1 MDVGRWGQVKLYNTL
16 TRKKEIFQ
24 PQDGKTVK
32 MYVCGPTV
40 YDYLHIGNLRPIIV
54 FDTLRK
60 YMERFAGWK
69 VVYVQN
75 ITDIEDKLIARAAE
89 TGLTVEELAHRYTK
103 AYFDLLEQLNVKKP
117 TNSPRAT
124 EYIGGMIEL
133 IKALIDQGYA
143 YERDG
148 DVYYRVSAFKDYGK
162 LSGRRLEELEVGARV
177 ACSTKKKDAFD
188 FTLWKAA
195 KPGEPKWKSPWSEGR
210 PGWHTECAVLSRE
223 FLGNTLDIH
232 AGGNDL
238 IFPHHENEIAQVEAT
253 SEKPFARFWL
263 HNGMLTFGGEK
274 MSKSLGNFAYAYQV
288 LEKFDPETVRYFY
301 LSRHYRKPL
310 DYSEAGLA
318 EASKALSRVYALID
332 EVEAEFASR
341 EKGEVGL
348 TGREFVDSLGE
359 FRERY
364 RAAMDDDLNTV
375 AAIAVIQELVSEANR
390 FRKTA
395 EGQDRKALTQVTGL
409 IRELG
414 SPLGM
419 FQRERERGRDLQDEL
434 IRLLVDLRTELRTQ
448 KEFALADSIRV
459 RLAKLGITLKDTP
472 QGTIWA

>member
-1 MDVGRWGQVKLYNTL
+1 MKLYNTL
-16 TRKKEIFQ
+16 TRKKETFQ
-24 PQDGKTVK
+24 PQDGETVK

-40 YDYLHIGNLRPIIV
+40 YDYLHIGNVRPIIV

-75 ITDIEDKLIARAAE
+75 ITDVDDKLIARSLE
-89 TGLTVEELAHRYTK
+89 TGLTVEKLAHRYTK
-103 AYFDLLEQLNVKKP
+103 AFFDLLEQLDVKKP

-124 EYIGGMIEL
+124 EHIADMIEL
-133 IKALIDQGYA
+133 IKTLIDKGYA
-143 YERDG
+143 YECDG
-148 DVYYRVSAFKDYGK
+148 DVYYSVAAFQDYGK
-162 LSGRRLEELEVGARV
+162 LSGQRLEELEVGARV
-177 ACSTKKKDAFD
+177 ACSTKKKDALD

-195 KPGEPKWKSPWSEGR
+195 KPGEPKWESPWSEGR
-210 PGWHTECAVLSRE
+210 PGWHTECVVLSGE
-223 FLGNTLDIH
+223 VLEDTLDIH

-238 IFPHHENEIAQVEAT
+238 IFPHHENEIAQAEAAT
-253 SEKPFARFWL
+253 GKLFSRFWL
-263 HNGMLTFGGEK
+263 HNGMLTFNGEK

-288 LEKFDPETVRYFY
+288 LEKFDAETVRYFY

-310 DYSEAGLA
+310 DYSETGLA

-332 EVEAEFASR
+332 EVEAEFAT
-341 EKGEVGL
+341 GENGEIGL
-348 TGREFVDSLGE
+348 TGRKFVDSLGE

-364 RAAMDDDLNTV
+364 SEAMDDDLNTV

-395 EGQDRKALTQVTGL
+395 KGQDRQALTQVVGL

-414 SPLGM
+414 SPLGL
-419 FQRERERGRDLQDEL
+419 FRRERERGRDLQDEL
-434 IRLLVDLRTELRTQ
+434 IRLLIDLRAELRTH
-448 KEFALADSIRV
+448 KEFALADSIRA

-472 QGTIWA
+472 QGTIWTQV

>member
-1 MDVGRWGQVKLYNTL
+1 MKLYNTL
-16 TRKKEIFQ
+16 TRKKETFQ
-24 PQDGKTVK
+24 PQDGETVK

-40 YDYLHIGNLRPIIV
+40 YDYLHIGNVRPIIV

-75 ITDIEDKLIARAAE
+75 ITDIDDKLIARSLE
-89 TGLTVEELAHRYTK
+89 TGLTVEKLAHRYTK
-103 AYFDLLEQLNVKKP
+103 AFFDLLEQLDVKKP

-124 EYIGGMIEL
+124 EHIADMIEL
-133 IKALIDQGYA
+133 IKTLIDKGYA
-143 YERDG
+143 YECDG
-148 DVYYRVSAFKDYGK
+148 DVYYSVAAFQDYGK
-162 LSGRRLEELEVGARV
+162 LSGQRLEELEVGARV
-177 ACSTKKKDAFD
+177 TCSTKKRDALD

-195 KPGEPKWKSPWSEGR
+195 KPGEPKWESPWSEGR
-210 PGWHTECAVLSRE
+210 PGWHTECVVLSGE
-223 FLGNTLDIH
+223 VLEDTLDIH

-238 IFPHHENEIAQVEAT
+238 IFPHHENEIAQAEAAT
-253 SEKPFARFWL
+253 GKLFSRFWL
-263 HNGMLTFGGEK
+263 HNGMLTFNGEK

-288 LEKFDPETVRYFY
+288 LEKFDAETVRYFY

-310 DYSEAGLA
+310 DYSETGLA

-332 EVEAEFASR
+332 DVEAEFATG
-341 EKGEVGL
+341 EKGEAGL

-364 RAAMDDDLNTV
+364 SEAMNDDLNTV

-390 FRKTA
+390 FRKA
-395 EGQDRKALTQVTGL
+395 AKGQDRQALTQVVGL

-414 SPLGM
+414 NPLGL
-419 FQRERERGRDLQDEL
+419 FRRERERGRDLQDEL
-434 IRLLVDLRTELRTQ
+434 IRLLIDLRAELRAH
-448 KEFALADSIRV
+448 KEFALADSIRA

-472 QGTIWA
+472 QGTIWTQV

>member
-1 MDVGRWGQVKLYNTL
+1 VKLYNTL
-16 TRKKEIFQ
+16 TRKKETFQ

-40 YDYLHIGNLRPIIV
+40 YDYLHIGNVRPIIV

-69 VVYVQN
+69 VVHVQN
-75 ITDIEDKLIARAAE
+75 ITDIEDKLIARALE
-89 TGLTVEELAHRYTK
+89 TGLTVEKIARQYTK
-103 AYFDLLEQLNVKKP
+103 AFFDLLEQLDVKKP

-133 IKALIDQGYA
+133 INTLIDKGYA
-143 YERDG
+143 YECDG
-148 DVYYRVSAFKDYGK
+148 DVYYSVAAFKDYGK
-162 LSGRRLEELEVGARV
+162 LSGRRLEELKVGARV
-177 ACSTKKKDAFD
+177 ACSTKKKNALD

-195 KPGEPKWKSPWSEGR
+195 KPGEPKWESPWSEGR
-210 PGWHTECAVLSRE
+210 PGWHTECVVLSRE
-223 FLGNTLDIH
+223 FLGDTLDIH

-238 IFPHHENEIAQVEAT
+238 IFPHHENEIAQAEAV
-253 SEKPFARFWL
+253 SGKLFSRFWL
-263 HNGMLTFGGEK
+263 HNGMLTFSGEK

-288 LEKFDPETVRYFY
+288 LEKFDAETVRYFY

-310 DYSEAGLA
+310 DYSETGLA

-332 EVEAEFASR
+332 EVEAEFTTGEEA
-341 EKGEVGL
+341 EVGL

-364 RAAMDDDLNTV
+364 IGAMDDDLNTV

-395 EGQDRKALTQVTGL
+395 EGQDRQALTQVLGL

-414 SPLGM
+414 NPLGL

-434 IRLLVDLRTELRTQ
+434 IRLLIDLRAELRAH
-448 KEFALADSIRV
+448 KEFALADSIRA

>member
-1 MDVGRWGQVKLYNTL
+1 MKLYNTL
-16 TRKKEIFQ
+16 TRKKETFQ

-40 YDYLHIGNLRPIIV
+40 YDYLHIGNVRPIIV

-75 ITDIEDKLIARAAE
+75 ITDIDDKLITRSLE
-89 TGLTVEELAHRYTK
+89 TGLTVEKLAHRYTK
-103 AYFDLLEQLNVKKP
+103 AFFDLLEQLDVKKP

-124 EYIGGMIEL
+124 EHIADMIEL
-133 IKALIDQGYA
+133 IKTLIDNGYA
-143 YERDG
+143 YECDG
-148 DVYYRVSAFKDYGK
+148 DVYYSVAAFQDYGK
-162 LSGRRLEELEVGARV
+162 LSGQRLEELEVGARV
-177 ACSTKKKDAFD
+177 ICSTKKRDALD

-195 KPGEPKWKSPWSEGR
+195 KPGEPKWESPWSEGR
-210 PGWHTECAVLSRE
+210 PGWHTECVVLSGE
-223 FLGNTLDIH
+223 VLGDTLDIH

-238 IFPHHENEIAQVEAT
+238 IFPHHENEIAQAEAVT
-253 SEKPFARFWL
+253 GKLFSRFWL
-263 HNGMLTFGGEK
+263 HNGMLTFNGEK

-288 LEKFDPETVRYFY
+288 LEKFDAETVRYFY

-310 DYSEAGLA
+310 DYSETGLA

-332 EVEAEFASR
+332 DVEAEFATG

-364 RAAMDDDLNTV
+364 SGAMDDDLNTV

-395 EGQDRKALTQVTGL
+395 KGQDRQALTQVVGL

-414 SPLGM
+414 NPLGL
-419 FQRERERGRDLQDEL
+419 FRRERERGRDLQDEL
-434 IRLLVDLRTELRTQ
+434 IRLLIDLRAELRTH
-448 KEFALADSIRV
+448 KEFALADSIRA

-472 QGTIWA
+472 QGTIWTQV

>member
-1 MDVGRWGQVKLYNTL
+1 
-16 TRKKEIFQ
+16 
-24 PQDGKTVK
+24 
-32 MYVCGPTV
+32 
-40 YDYLHIGNLRPIIV
+40 
-54 FDTLRK
+54 
-60 YMERFAGWK
+60 
-69 VVYVQN
+69 
-75 ITDIEDKLIARAAE
+75 
-89 TGLTVEELAHRYTK
+89 
-103 AYFDLLEQLNVKKP
+103 
-117 TNSPRAT
+117 
-124 EYIGGMIEL
+124 
-133 IKALIDQGYA
+133 AL
-143 YERDG
+143 
-148 DVYYRVSAFKDYGK
+148 
-162 LSGRRLEELEVGARV
+162 
-177 ACSTKKKDAFD
+177 D

-195 KPGEPKWKSPWSEGR
+195 KPGEPKWESPWSEGR
-210 PGWHTECAVLSRE
+210 PGWHTECVVLSGE
-223 FLGNTLDIH
+223 VLGDTLDIH

-238 IFPHHENEIAQVEAT
+238 IFPHHENEIAQAEAT
-253 SEKPFARFWL
+253 SGKLFSRFWL
-263 HNGMLTFGGEK
+263 HNGMLTFNGEK

-288 LEKFDPETVRYFY
+288 LEKFDAETVRYFY

-310 DYSEAGLA
+310 DYSETGLA

-332 EVEAEFASR
+332 EVEAEFATG

-364 RAAMDDDLNTV
+364 SGAMDDDLNTV

-395 EGQDRKALTQVTGL
+395 EGQDRQALTQVVGL

-414 SPLGM
+414 NPLGL

-434 IRLLVDLRTELRTQ
+434 IRLLIDLRAELRVH
-448 KEFALADSIRV
+448 KEFALADSIRA

>member
-1 MDVGRWGQVKLYNTL
+1 MKLYNTL
-16 TRKKEIFQ
+16 TRKKETFR
-24 PQDGKTVK
+24 PQDGETVK

-40 YDYLHIGNLRPIIV
+40 YDYLHIGNVRPIIV

-69 VVYVQN
+69 VVHVQN
-75 ITDIEDKLIARAAE
+75 ITDIDDKLIARSLE
-89 TGLTVEELAHRYTK
+89 TGLTVEKLAHRYTK

-124 EYIGGMIEL
+124 EHIGDMIEL
-133 IKALIDQGYA
+133 IKTLIDKGYA
-143 YERDG
+143 YECDG
-148 DVYYRVSAFKDYGK
+148 DVYYSVAAFQDYGK

-177 ACSTKKKDAFD
+177 ACSTKKKNALD

-195 KPGEPKWKSPWSEGR
+195 KPGEPKWESPWSEGR
-210 PGWHTECAVLSRE
+210 PGWHTECVVLSGE
-223 FLGNTLDIH
+223 VLGDTLDIH
-232 AGGNDL
+232 AGGSDL
-238 IFPHHENEIAQVEAT
+238 IFPHHENEIAQAEAT
-253 SEKPFARFWL
+253 SGKLFSRFWL
-263 HNGMLTFGGEK
+263 HNGMLTFDGEK

-288 LEKFDPETVRYFY
+288 LEKSDAETVRYFY

-310 DYSEAGLA
+310 DYSETGLA

-332 EVEAEFASR
+332 EVEAEFATG

-364 RAAMDDDLNTV
+364 NGAMDDDLNTV

-395 EGQDRKALTQVTGL
+395 KGQDRQALTQVVGL

-414 SPLGM
+414 NPLGL
-419 FQRERERGRDLQDEL
+419 FQRERETGRDLQDEL
-434 IRLLVDLRTELRTQ
+434 IRLLIDLRAELRAH
-448 KEFALADSIRV
+448 KEFALADSIRA
-459 RLAKLGITLKDTP
+459 RLAKLGVTLKDTP
-472 QGTIWA
+472 QGTIWAQV

>member
-1 MDVGRWGQVKLYNTL
+1 VKLYNTL
-16 TRKKEIFQ
+16 TRKKETFQ
-24 PQDGKTVK
+24 PQDGETVK

-40 YDYLHIGNLRPIIV
+40 YDYLHIGNVRPIIV

-75 ITDIEDKLIARAAE
+75 ITDVDDKLIARSLE
-89 TGLTVEELAHRYTK
+89 TGLTVEKLAHRYTK
-103 AYFDLLEQLNVKKP
+103 AFFDLLEQLDVKKP

-124 EYIGGMIEL
+124 EHIADMIEL
-133 IKALIDQGYA
+133 IKTLIDKGYA
-143 YERDG
+143 YECDG
-148 DVYYRVSAFKDYGK
+148 DVYYSVAAFQDYGK
-162 LSGRRLEELEVGARV
+162 LSGQRLEELEVGARV
-177 ACSTKKKDAFD
+177 ACSTKKKDALD

-195 KPGEPKWKSPWSEGR
+195 KPGEPKWESPWSEGR
-210 PGWHTECAVLSRE
+210 PGWHTECVVLSGE
-223 FLGNTLDIH
+223 VLEDTLDIH

-238 IFPHHENEIAQVEAT
+238 IFPHHENEIAQAEAAT
-253 SEKPFARFWL
+253 GKLFSRFWL
-263 HNGMLTFGGEK
+263 HNGMLTFNGEK

-288 LEKFDPETVRYFY
+288 LEKFDAETVRYFY

-310 DYSEAGLA
+310 DYSETGLA

-332 EVEAEFASR
+332 EVEAEFATG

-348 TGREFVDSLGE
+348 TGRKFVDSLGE

-364 RAAMDDDLNTV
+364 SEAMDDDLNTV

-395 EGQDRKALTQVTGL
+395 KGQDRQALTQVVGL

-414 SPLGM
+414 NPLGL
-419 FQRERERGRDLQDEL
+419 FRRERERGRDLQDEL
-434 IRLLVDLRTELRTQ
+434 IRLLIDLRAELRAH
-448 KEFALADSIRV
+448 KEFALADSIRA

-472 QGTIWA
+472 QGTIWTQV